1 MVSTETR
8 GGAVRQSPSA
18 GFCCSVVVPVFNG
31 AKDLGR
37 LLVLLENQSTESSG
51 FEVIVCDDGST
62 ESCRSV
68 VAEFQRSF
76 PSIRYLRQDIRGAA
90 AAKNMGILHAK
101 SDVVVFLNSDVEP
114 DRHLIARLTTA
125 LAENPDWHGAE
136 SRLLPV
142 GEMSTGDVNSAKS
155 GRSGVCNA
163 AAVAYRTTALRLV
176 GGLDENFPGSGCE
189 GLELADR
196 VLELG
201 TIGFVPG
208 AIVHQRPSLP
218 TVLSC
223 WQARKNWRFVRIL
236 ASRHG
241 CLSQPNARTQFP
253 RLQTAVAAA
262 VWQPLRRVWSA
273 LRLAGRAPGDSVR
286 GVMLSVVDWVGGV
299 SMIPVILFE
308 VTPPRLS
315 SVAPGDVSETVT
327 LVARAS

>member
-142 GEMSTGDVNSAKS
+142 GEVTNIS
-155 GRSGVCNA
+155 
-163 AAVAYRTTALRLV
+163 
-176 GGLDENFPGSGCE
+176 
-189 GLELADR
+189 
-196 VLELG
+196 
-201 TIGFVPG
+201 PG
-208 AIVHQRPSLP
+208 ASPLHPLPPALAWGPKPVLFWGSQRY
-218 TVLSC
+218 
-223 WQARKNWRFVRIL
+223 
-236 ASRHG
+236 
-241 CLSQPNARTQFP
+241 
-253 RLQTAVAAA
+253 
-262 VWQPLRRVWSA
+262 
-273 LRLAGRAPGDSVR
+273 AGWGT
-286 GVMLSVVDWVGGV
+286 GG
-299 SMIPVILFE
+299 
-308 VTPPRLS
+308 
-315 SVAPGDVSETVT
+315 
-327 LVARAS
+327 